1 MLDKKDLTERDI
13 CTKYI
18 TPALIAS
25 GWNLHTQIR
34 EEVQLTAGRVIVRG
48 KMVSRGE
55 QKRADYVLFH
65 KANLP
70 IAIIEAKDNNK
81 PIGQGMQQALKYAD
95 MTNVPFAFS
104 SNGDGFIFHDPTNPD
119 QPETELA
126 LGEFP
131 SPALLWRKYCLYKG
145 IPDDRQAL
153 ITQDYYSDGS
163 GKTPRYY
170 QINAINQTLEAIAQ
184 GRNRL
189 ILVMATGTGK
199 TFTAFQIIWRL
210 WKSGTKKRILFL
222 ADRNILIDQT
232 KQNDFSPFGAAMT
245 KVTKR
250 QIDKSYEIYLSLY
263 QAVTGTEETQNIY
276 KQFSPDF
283 FDLIVIDECH
293 RGSAAEDS
301 NWRDILTYFSH
312 ATQIG
317 LTATPK
323 ETKDVSNTDYFGE
336 PIYTYSLAQGI
347 EDGFLAPY
355 KVIRLDLDRDLQ
367 GWRPNKNQTDKYGT
381 AIPDRIYNQ
390 QDFDRTLVLEQRTK
404 LIAAKIMEFLR
415 SDDPYAKTIV
425 FCEDTEHAD
434 RMRRALINASG
445 SLGGDNHRYVMRI
458 TGDDPIGKA
467 ELDNFID
474 PESTYPVIATTSQL
488 MTTGVD
494 AQTCKLIVLDQRIQS
509 MTQFK
514 QIIGRGTRL
523 REDHGK
529 YFFTIMD
536 FKKATELFADPDF
549 DGDPVQ
555 IYEPEIDGPITPPDD
570 TESDNESDE
579 SETINGIV
587 PKGPH
592 TKREKYFVHDVDVR
606 LVAERRQY
614 YGRDGKLIT
623 ESLRDYTR
631 KTIRNE
637 YTSLET
643 FLKRWQQADQHEA
656 ILEEVGLQGV
666 MIDDLIADVGPAL
679 DLFDLICH
687 IAFDAPPLSRRD
699 RANQIKARGYFA
711 QYGEQARAVLE
722 ALLEKYADEGIANFT
737 DRSLLKVNPISQ
749 IGTPLEIVNHFG
761 GKAQYHSAT
770 QSLAKEL
777 YQSA

>member
-1 MLDKKDLTERDI
+1 MLDKKALTERDI

-18 TPALIAS
+18 TPALTSS

-48 KMVSRGE
+48 KLISRGE

-65 KANLP
+65 KTNLP
-70 IAIIEAKDNNK
+70 IAVVEAKDNNK

-95 MTNVPFAFS
+95 MLNIPFAFS
-104 SNGDGFIFHDPTNPD
+104 SNGDGFIFHDATNPD
-119 QPETELA
+119 HPETAITLA
-126 LGEFP
+126 EFP
-131 SPALLWRKYCLYKG
+131 SPALLWRKYCRHKG
-145 IPDDRQAL
+145 IPDDRQTL
-153 ITQDYYSDGS
+153 ITQ
-163 GKTPRYY
+163 
-170 QINAINQTLEAIAQ
+170 
-184 GRNRL
+184 
-189 ILVMATGTGK
+189 
-199 TFTAFQIIWRL
+199 
-210 WKSGTKKRILFL
+210 
-222 ADRNILIDQT
+222 
-232 KQNDFSPFGAAMT
+232 
-245 KVTKR
+245 
-250 QIDKSYEIYLSLY
+250 
-263 QAVTGTEETQNIY
+263 
-276 KQFSPDF
+276 
-283 FDLIVIDECH
+283 
-293 RGSAAEDS
+293 AAEDS
-301 NWRDILTYFSH
+301 AWRDILTYFRS

-367 GWRPNKNQTDKYGT
+367 GWRPSKDQTDKYGT

-434 RMRRALINASG
+434 RMRHALVNASG
-445 SLGGDNHRYVMRI
+445 SLGADERRYIMRI

-474 PESTYPVIATTSQL
+474 PESTYPVVVTTSQL

-523 REDHGK
+523 REDHDK

-555 IYEPEIDGPITPPDD
+555 IYQPSIDDPITPPDD
-570 TESDNESDE
+570 FSDDNSDEDESDVENID
-579 SETINGIV
+579 GIV
-587 PKGPH
+587 SKKPH
-592 TKREKYFVHDVDVR
+592 SKREKLYIHDVDVR

-614 YGRDGKLIT
+614 
-623 ESLRDYTR
+623 
-631 KTIRNE
+631 
-637 YTSLET
+637 
-643 FLKRWQQADQHEA
+643 
-656 ILEEVGLQGV
+656 
-666 MIDDLIADVGPAL
+666 
-679 DLFDLICH
+679 
-687 IAFDAPPLSRRD
+687 
-699 RANQIKARGYFA
+699 
-711 QYGEQARAVLE
+711 
-722 ALLEKYADEGIANFT
+722 
-737 DRSLLKVNPISQ
+737 
-749 IGTPLEIVNHFG
+749 
-761 GKAQYHSAT
+761 
-770 QSLAKEL
+770 
-777 YQSA
+777 